1 MATIL
6 SREEID
12 FFLKNSRELSKS
24 FQGYCL
30 SCATRVN
37 GYIIEDDKS
46 LFCPNCHMDFVIPC
60 EAIQHVDRN
69 NESNILSS
77 LFNIYMQIPT
87 NDTYMPRALP
97 IPLPMEEEDES
108 VFTETKQQRTM
119 KFNQKKKEEDESVF
133 NETKQQR
140 TMKFNQKKKHQP
152 QDKKKKK
159 KKEKTQKKNHQTKTR
174 RFMKK
179 QCDNI

>member
-6 SREEID
+6 SQEQID
-12 FFLKNSRELSKS
+12 YFLKNSRELSEDTN

-37 GYIIEDDKS
+37 GYTIEQDRS
-46 LFCPNCHMDFVIPC
+46 VFCPNCHMDFVIPYQ
-60 EAIQHVDRN
+60 AIQDIDRN
-69 NESNILSS
+69 NESKILSS
-77 LFNIYMQIPT
+77 LFNIYMQFPT
-87 NDTYMPRALP
+87 NDTDMPRALP

-108 VFTETKQQRTM
+108 VFA
-119 KFNQKKKEEDESVF
+119 
-133 NETKQQR
+133 ETKQQR

-152 QDKKKKK
+152 QYKKKK

-179 QCDNI
+179 ECDNI